1 MNEIPKL
8 DINMVVGQTIGEIRA
23 LHLRLDQ
30 IERDLLS
37 ATDRLNNRPSRA
49 ERYLLIFTL
58 ILLGLLAATSLVIY
72 RSWIGGKFPF

>member
-1 MNEIPKL
+1 MNEIPKH
-8 DINMVVGQTIGEIRA
+8 DISMVVGQTIGEIRA

-37 ATDRLNNRPSRA
+37 ATARFNNRPSRA

-58 ILLGLLAATSLVIY
+58 VLLGLLAASSFVLY
-72 RSWIGGKFPF
+72 RSWIGGRIPF